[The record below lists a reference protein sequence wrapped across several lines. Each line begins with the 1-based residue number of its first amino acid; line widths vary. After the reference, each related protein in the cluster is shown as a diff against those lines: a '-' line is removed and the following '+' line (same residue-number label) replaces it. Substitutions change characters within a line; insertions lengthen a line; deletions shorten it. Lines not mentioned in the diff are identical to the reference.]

1 MSDTPAEFLDLRF
14 ALTGSALPHDYADAL
29 SQALA
34 EALPWFVDDPDVALH
49 PLAGLSPG
57 KDGWYLSGRT
67 RLTLRLPVSRLD
79 AARILSGRTLRVGT
93 AELKIGT
100 ATTRELMPASVLY
113 AHFVCFGIEPDGG
126 LIGEDAFFAHCQREL
141 GELGITPRL
150 ISGKAQRAQ
159 TTAGVLSGFSLMVAN
174 LDAAATLR
182 LQQLGLG
189 HERKRGCGVFIP
201 HKSMAPV
208 GAIE

>member
-1 MSDTPAEFLDLRF
+1 MSDTPATLLDLRF
-14 ALTGSALPHDYADAL
+14 ALTGPAIPHDYADAL

-34 EALPWFVDDPDVALH
+34 AALPWFVADAAVALH

-57 KDGWYLSGRT
+57 ADGWYLSGRT
-67 RLTLRLPVSRLD
+67 RLTLRLPASRLD
-79 AARILSGRTLRVGT
+79 AARTLAGRTLRVGA

-100 ATTRELMPASVLY
+100 ATTRELMSASVLY
-113 AHFVCFGIEPDGG
+113 AHFVSFGIEPAGG
-126 LIGEDAFFAHCQREL
+126 LIGEEAFFAHCRREL
-141 GELGITPRL
+141 GELGIAPRL

-159 TTAGVLSGFSLMVAN
+159 TAAGVLSGFSLMVTD

-182 LQQLGLG
+182 LQQVGLG
-189 HERKRGCGVFIP
+189 RERKRGCGVFIP
-201 HKSMAPV
+201 HKSMASV